1 MRKRFNLAKQLGF
14 GFSAIILLM
23 AVSAVLSYLRQRD
36 MNNTVAVLQEEYFPT
51 ATALAGME
59 ASLHRSVAALR
70 GYLILGSDKT
80 AADHFA
86 TLRKDAWL
94 ELDRSKGQLTR
105 FAKKW
110 DNTRD
115 LGNLQ
120 IITDNFEALRQVQQ
134 RVEDIAHTEQNIP
147 ALQIL
152 TTEAAPRAEKIVAA
166 LTAIIEAEALQE
178 ATAERKK
185 LLKVMADLRGSFTFG
200 LAELRAYLLTGDEAF
215 RRPFDEQ
222 WARNEAAF
230 KQAAG
235 VVELFTQ
242 NQRIEW
248 DSLTTL
254 RGEFAPLPK
263 KMFDARKSKDWN
275 KANHL
280 LATEAAPRGEKMLA
294 AVAEIHTALDARL
307 RKARTDVETA
317 TARTTWTLLA
327 VTALGIILGAG
338 IAGFTS
344 RRISTAINA
353 VVERA
358 RNIGAGDLRGQP
370 IPQTSND
377 EIGELAQVFNE
388 MQVSLQDQV
397 RQTRSGVE
405 NLNSASAQILA
416 SAQEQASAT
425 KEQAATVQEVT
436 STMQELSKSGA
447 DIADKAKRVATAA
460 EASSSATNAGITAV
474 EKTTRIMDSI
484 REQVEEVAG
493 KIVALS
499 EKTQAV
505 GEITAAVNDVAEQ
518 SKLLALNAAIEAA
531 AANQEGNRFSVV
543 AGEMKN
549 LADQAKES
557 TAQVRTVLAE
567 IQKGINTSVML
578 TEEAVKRVESG
589 KQQADITQQTIRQ
602 LAQATDESVQAF
614 QQIIGGTNQQQI
626 GFDQVTQGM
635 QDIRQATEQTAAS
648 TAQLE
653 GAVANLNALSRQL
666 TGLIEKYK
674 V

>member
-1 MRKRFNLAKQLGF
+1 MRTQFGLAKQLGL

-36 MNNTVAVLQEEYFPT
+36 MNHTVAVLQEEYFPT
-51 ATALAGME
+51 STALDGMVS
-59 ASLHRSVAALR
+59 SLHRALAALR
-70 GYLILGSDKT
+70 GYLILGAEKS
-80 AADHFA
+80 AADHFI
-86 TLRKDAWL
+86 TLRKDAWM
-94 ELDRSKGQLTR
+94 ELDRSKGQLTL

-120 IITDNFEALRQVQQ
+120 IVTDNFEPLRQVQQ

-147 ALQIL
+147 ALQLL
-152 TTEAAPRAEKIVAA
+152 TTEAVPRAEKIAAA
-166 LTAIIEAEALQE
+166 LTAIMDAEAAQE
-178 ATAERKK
+178 GTAERKK
-185 LLKVMADLRGSFTFG
+185 LLKIMADTRGSFAFA
-200 LAELRAYLLTGDEAF
+200 LADERAYLFTGDEAF
-215 RRPFDEQ
+215 RRSFEEE
-222 WARNEAAF
+222 WAKYEAAF

-235 VVELFTQ
+235 LVALLNP
-242 NQRIEW
+242 NQRLEW
-248 DSLTTL
+248 DSLVTL
-254 RGEFAPLPK
+254 RGEFAPLIK
-263 KMFDARKSKDWN
+263 KMFDLRKSKDWN
-275 KANHL
+275 KANYI
-280 LATEAAPRGEKMLA
+280 LATEAAPRAEKMLA
-294 AVAEIHTALDARL
+294 AVKDLDTALDERL

-317 TARTTWTLLA
+317 TARTTWTLLG

-338 IAGFTS
+338 IASVTS
-344 RRISTAINA
+344 RRITTAINA

-370 IPQTSND
+370 IQQTSND
-377 EIGELAQVFNE
+377 EIGELAQVFNV
-388 MQVSLQDQV
+388 MQAGLQEQV

-447 DIADKAKRVATAA
+447 DISDKAKKVATAA
-460 EASSSATNAGITAV
+460 EASSSATKAGINAV
-474 EKTTRIMDSI
+474 EKTTRIMDFI

-589 KQQADITQQTIRQ
+589 KQQADIMQQTIRQ

-653 GAVANLNALSRQL
+653 GAVTNLTALSRQL